1 MPAAM
6 ATLLRYLLT
15 AIALCL
21 ALVFVGWV
29 VAIGLVSAGYPEV
42 RHVEP
47 AIPLVSQFAAAGW
60 FRVISAGLAGLAGG
74 MWLQWLLTPRPRKK
88 RTVSGELK
96 RALGVLAKNLDDL
109 YAEGVVVRNA
119 LRSRGENLL
128 DYEEFYND
136 RAALLAWIRK
146 AEDYLDNDML
156 PKAEL
161 AHFRHLENGGMSF
174 DVEIDQ
180 QSSYTVMVWDER
192 LKRLRGIINRIETGD
207 FRAKTRTA
215 R

>member
-21 ALVFVGWV
+21 TLVFVGWV
-29 VAIGLVSAGYPEV
+29 IAIGLVSAGYPEV

-47 AIPLVSQFAAAGW
+47 AIHLVSQFAAADW
-60 FRVISAGLAGLAGG
+60 FRVISAGFAGLAGG

-96 RALGVLAKNLDDL
+96 RALGVLSKNLDDL

-119 LRSRGENLL
+119 LRTRGENLL

-136 RAALLAWIRK
+136 RAALLTWIRK

-161 AHFRHLENGGMSF
+161 AQFRHPENGGISF

-180 QSSYTVMVWDER
+180 QASYTVMVWDER
-192 LKRLRGIINRIETGD
+192 LKRLRGIINRIETGEL
-207 FRAKTRTA
+207 RTKTQTA

>member
-15 AIALCL
+15 AIAFCL

-29 VAIGLVSAGYPEV
+29 IAIGLVSAGYPEV

-47 AIPLVSQFAAAGW
+47 AIHLVSQFAAAGW
-60 FRVISAGLAGLAGG
+60 FRVFSALLSGLAAG
-74 MWLQWLLTPRPRKK
+74 MWLQWLLTPRPRRK
-88 RTVSGELK
+88 RSVSGELK
-96 RALGVLAKNLDDL
+96 RALGALSKNLDDL

-128 DYEEFYND
+128 DYDEFYND
-136 RAALLAWIRK
+136 RATLLAWIRK
-146 AEDYLDNDML
+146 AEEYLDNDML

-161 AHFRHLENGGMSF
+161 ANFRHLENGGMSF

-180 QSSYTVMVWDER
+180 QASYTVMVWDGR
-192 LKRLRGIINRIETGD
+192 LKRLRGTINRIETGELWT
-207 FRAKTRTA
+207 KTRTA